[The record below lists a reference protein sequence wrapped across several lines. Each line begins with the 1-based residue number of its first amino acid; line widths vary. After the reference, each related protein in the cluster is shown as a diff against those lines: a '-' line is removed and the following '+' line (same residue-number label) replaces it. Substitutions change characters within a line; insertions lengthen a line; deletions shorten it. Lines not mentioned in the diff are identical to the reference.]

1 MESVSNTPHTT
12 SEDGNLRGPLAGP
25 YNEQGCQTCENPPLD
40 PPSEPTVPPPPQR
53 SATRQLLHYDTKTK
67 PGTHSAWT
75 LTDSFLSCSFLRRG
89 PSARVIGQERKKQH
103 KTTTRKA
110 WEEKRVGIKRT
121 WHPRVGE
128 GGHHWPDT
136 QGLGRMATTNLTPK
150 GWRGWPPPTR
160 VCGDASTID
169 DQRETRLSAFNKH
182 SVRPRK
188 IAILFWAIV
197 HYVGHRRSC
206 GAQLTKVTIQFL
218 KFGNIFAIWVSVT
231 PFPAFWGHFLAKYNG
246 RK

>member
-67 PGTHSAWT
+67 PGTHSAWP

-136 QGLGRMATTNLTPK
+136 QGLGRMATTDLTPK
-150 GWRGWPPPTR
+150 GWGGWPPPTWHPR
-160 VCGDASTID
+160 VGEDGHHRPGCVETQVRLTIKEKLD
-169 DQRETRLSAFNKH
+169 CQPLINTRWD
-182 SVRPRK
+182 R
-188 IAILFWAIV
+188 
-197 HYVGHRRSC
+197 
-206 GAQLTKVTIQFL
+206 
-218 KFGNIFAIWVSVT
+218 
-231 PFPAFWGHFLAKYNG
+231 G
-246 RK
+246 RLRFYSGQSYTT